1 MRHLELKL
9 ILLILLICLAF
20 ASAAYALK
28 PLVYRVEKTIEIEQT
43 VEQFRETVQTLR
55 EEGEEPSSDPP
66 AGTTEEKERPFAE
79 LLEDMQYY
87 NAFLCVSHQSGLN
100 SRSAYEVSHYRLVNY
115 GLPSEVF
122 GVLSI
127 PVLELEMPIY
137 LGASESNMANGAAVL
152 AQTSIPIGGDN
163 SNAVIAGHRGWN
175 GYPYFLSI
183 DTLRIGDEVIVT
195 NPWETLRYEVA
206 EIQIVSPDDI
216 DAILIQPGRDMI
228 TLLTCHPPNSG
239 GKYRYLVYCER
250 VCDG

>member
-1 MRHLELKL
+1 MKRLELKL

-43 VEQFRETVQTLR
+43 VEQFREAVQTLH
-55 EEGEEPSSDPP
+55 EDSEEPSSDPP
-66 AGTTEEKERPFAE
+66 AGTTEEKERPFAK

-87 NAFLCVSHQSGLN
+87 NAFLYVSHQSGLN

-152 AQTSIPIGGDN
+152 AQTSIPIGGEN

-250 VCDG
+250 ANE